1 MWTPPAPGFVAGELG
16 GTGSVVYRPVAG
28 QETIDLLGHGDWT
41 FDVWPVAGVID
52 LDHCRFCR
60 IESCCD
66 CRSDN
71 RRGNELIVGA

>member
-1 MWTPPAPGFVAGELG
+1 MSTPLTPAFVAGELG
-16 GTGSVVYRPVAG
+16 GTGSVAYCPVAG
-28 QETIDLLGHGDWT
+28 QETIDLLGYGAWT